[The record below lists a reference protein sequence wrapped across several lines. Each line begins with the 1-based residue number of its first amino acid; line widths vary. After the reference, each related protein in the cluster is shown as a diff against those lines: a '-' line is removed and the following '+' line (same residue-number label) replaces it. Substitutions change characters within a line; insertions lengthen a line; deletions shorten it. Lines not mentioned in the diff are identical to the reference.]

1 MRDEAKQGRPH
12 RSAAEARAAHGDETA
27 MVEVHGG
34 ERLARVRELFQAY
47 ADSLDLDLEFQGFS
61 AELASL
67 PGAYAPPAGCLLAA
81 EVAGEVVGCVA
92 LRGLGEGVCEM
103 KRLYVSDAGRG
114 KGLGRRL
121 AEAVIA
127 RARALGYEKMRLD
140 TLPSMGVARAL
151 YASLGFR
158 EIEPYRHNPV
168 VGTSFLEL
176 DLGAPPGPAG
186 PSGAPPA

>member
-1 MRDEAKQGRPH
+1 MSRGEGERSRPDD
-12 RSAAEARAAHGDETA
+12 SAGKGRAAPGDETA
-27 MVEVHGG
+27 IVEVEAG
-34 ERLARVRELFQAY
+34 ERLARVRDLFRAY
-47 ADSLDLDLEFQGFS
+47 ADSLDIDLEFQGFS

-103 KRLYVSDAGRG
+103 KRLYVSGAGRG
-114 KGLGRRL
+114 RGLGRRL

-127 RARALGYEKMRLD
+127 RARALGYARMRLD
-140 TLPSMGVARAL
+140 TLPSMGAARAL

-176 DLGAPPGPAG
+176 DLGAASRAG
-186 PSGAPPA
+186 ASGAPAA

>member
-1 MRDEAKQGRPH
+1 MTSGEEKKGRPDGSAGEARVASGDEA
-12 RSAAEARAAHGDETA
+12 AI
-27 MVEVHGG
+27 VEVHGD
-34 ERLARVRELFQAY
+34 ERLARVRDLFGAY

-61 AELASL
+61 AELAGL
-67 PGAYAPPAGCLLAA
+67 PGAYAPPAGCLLVA
-81 EVAGEVVGCVA
+81 EVEGEVVGCVA

-103 KRLYVSDAGRG
+103 KRLYVSGAGRG

-140 TLPSMGVARAL
+140 TLPSMGAARAL

-176 DLGAPPGPAG
+176 DLSAPGPAG
-186 PSGAPPA
+186 ASGAPPP